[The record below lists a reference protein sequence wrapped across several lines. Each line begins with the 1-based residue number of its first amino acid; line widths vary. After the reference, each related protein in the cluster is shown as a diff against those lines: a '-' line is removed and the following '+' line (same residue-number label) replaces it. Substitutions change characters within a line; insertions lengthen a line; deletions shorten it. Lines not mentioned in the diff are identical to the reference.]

1 MAYFC
6 LVAWFISLY
15 NTGKERENYSGD
27 YSLSET
33 KEKAPK
39 LQESKPEKSRDDVNV
54 AKQNVKDCVFF

>member
-1 MAYFC
+1 MAYFR
-6 LVAWFISLY
+6 LVAPCISLY
-15 NTGKERENYSGD
+15 NKGKERENYRGD

-33 KEKAPK
+33 KEKTPK